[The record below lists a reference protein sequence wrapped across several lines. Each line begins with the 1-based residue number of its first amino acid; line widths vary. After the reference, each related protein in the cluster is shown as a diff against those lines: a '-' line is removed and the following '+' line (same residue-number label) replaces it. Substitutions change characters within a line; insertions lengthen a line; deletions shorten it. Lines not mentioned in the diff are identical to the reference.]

1 MKRYG
6 IPYKGSKNGI
16 AEWVVDILPEADN
29 LYDLFAGGCAV
40 THCAMESG
48 KWENY
53 IINDIE
59 PGIVQLF
66 KDATNGK
73 LANEER
79 WISRETFE
87 MFKDTD
93 PYIRYVWS
101 FGNNGRNYLY
111 APEIER
117 FKKHLHFMFFAKTQE
132 EAQTHWRAFVK
143 EFDLVRKDIDRL
155 TEQTERLCKE
165 CGVEMVRKK
174 DGTIDAKKIKADV
187 RKVKTKDIREYMRN
201 ALKEAGRT
209 ASDVDRLLG
218 TNGMAGHYFCE
229 SQWELPTAEAYD
241 KMRTIIPGLTIP
253 WAELNEELQRL
264 QSLEIIQSIESL
276 QRLESLQSIE
286 SIQRLESLQSLE
298 SLQRLQS
305 LQRSKGLEAHA
316 GDYRDV
322 NVKPNSVIYCDIPY
336 VNTDGY
342 GEGEFDHKA
351 FYDWACQQEVPVY
364 ISEYWMP
371 EDRFKCIAERTKVCS
386 YGTSRNRNIEKIF
399 VPRR

>member
-6 IPYKGSKNGI
+6 MPYKGSKNSI

-48 KWENY
+48 KWKNY

-66 KDATNGK
+66 KDATSGK

-87 MFKDTD
+87 MLKDTE
-93 PYIRYVWS
+93 PCIRYVWS
-101 FGNNGRNYLY
+101 FGNNGMDYLY

-117 FKKHLHFMFFAKTQE
+117 FKKHLHFMFFAKTPE
-132 EAQTHWRAFVK
+132 EAQKHWRAFVR

-155 TEQTERLCKE
+155 TEQAERLCKE
-165 CGVEMVRKK
+165 CGIEMVRKK

-187 RKVKTKDIREYMRN
+187 LKGKTKAIREYMRN
-201 ALKEAGRT
+201 ALKESGRT
-209 ASDVDRLLG
+209 AADVDRLLG
-218 TNGMAGHYFCE
+218 TNGMAGHYFGK
-229 SQWELPTAEAYD
+229 SQWALPTAEAYE
-241 KMRTIIPGLTIP
+241 KMQTIIPGLTIP
-253 WAELNEELQRL
+253 WSELNEELQ
-264 QSLEIIQSIESL
+264 SL
-276 QRLESLQSIE
+276 Q
-286 SIQRLESLQSLE
+286 
-298 SLQRLQS
+298 SLQRLQR
-305 LQRSKGLEAHA
+305 LQRLEGLEGLKGLETHTR
-316 GDYRDV
+316 DYRDV
-322 NVKPNSVIYCDIPY
+322 DIKPNSVIYCDIPY

-342 GEGEFDHKA
+342 TTDGFDHEA
-351 FYDWACQQEVPVY
+351 FYDWACQQDAPVY
-364 ISEYWMP
+364 VSEYWMP
-371 EDRFKCIAERTKVCS
+371 EGRFECIAERTKVCV
-386 YGTSRNRNIEKIF
+386 YGTSRNRTIEKIF

>member
-1 MKRYG
+1 MRKLGAFSCARKIERIIYCTQKTDDRLFLDWRNMKRYG

-101 FGNNGRNYLY
+101 FGSNGRNYLY

-117 FKKHLHFMFFAKTQE
+117 FKKHLHFMFFAKTPK

-174 DGTIDAKKIKADV
+174 DGTIDAKKIKTDV
-187 RKVKTKDIREYMRN
+187 RKEKTKDIREYMRN
-201 ALKEAGRT
+201 ALKEAERT
-209 ASDVDRLLG
+209 AADVDRLLG
-218 TNGMAGHYFCE
+218 TNGMEAHYFGE
-229 SQWELPTAEAYD
+229 SQWELPTAEAYE

-253 WAELNEELQRL
+253 WAELNEELQ
-264 QSLEIIQSIESL
+264 
-276 QRLESLQSIE
+276 
-286 SIQRLESLQSLE
+286 SLQSLD
-298 SLQRLQS
+298 
-305 LQRSKGLEAHA
+305 RSKGLEAHA
-316 GDYRDV
+316 SDYRDV

-371 EDRFKCIAERTKVCS
+371 EDRFECIAERTKVCS
-386 YGTSRNRNIEKIF
+386 YGTSRNRTIEKIF

>member
-48 KWENY
+48 KWKNY

-66 KDATNGK
+66 KDAINGK

-87 MFKDTD
+87 MFKDAD

-101 FGNNGRNYLY
+101 FGNNGRDYLY

-117 FKKHLHFMFFAKTQE
+117 FKKHLHFMFFAKTPE

-155 TEQTERLCKE
+155 TEQAERLCKE

-187 RKVKTKDIREYMRN
+187 RKGKAKDIREYMRN

-218 TNGMAGHYFCE
+218 TNGMAGHYFGE
-229 SQWELPTAEAYD
+229 SQWALPTEEAYE

-253 WAELNEELQRL
+253 WAELNEELQ
-264 QSLEIIQSIESL
+264 
-276 QRLESLQSIE
+276 
-286 SIQRLESLQSLE
+286 SLQSLQ
-298 SLQRLQS
+298 SLQRLQR
-305 LQRSKGLEAHA
+305 LQRLERLQRLKCMECLEAHA
-316 GDYRDV
+316 EYYRDIEI
-322 NVKPNSVIYCDIPY
+322 KPNSVVYCDIPY

-351 FYDWACQQEVPVY
+351 FYDWAYQQEVPVY

-371 EDRFKCIAERTKVCS
+371 EDRFECVAERTKVCS
-386 YGTSRNRNIEKIF
+386 YGTSRNRTIEKIF

>member
-66 KDATNGK
+66 KDAINGK

-87 MFKDTD
+87 MFKGTD

-101 FGNNGRNYLY
+101 FSNNGISYLY

-117 FKKHLHFMFFAKTQE
+117 FKKHLHFMFFAKTPK

-155 TEQTERLCKE
+155 TEQAESLCKE

-174 DGTIDAKKIKADV
+174 DGTIDAKKLKTDV
-187 RKVKTKDIREYMRN
+187 LKVKTKDIREYMRN

-209 ASDVDRLLG
+209 AADIDRLLG
-218 TNGMAGHYFCE
+218 TNGMAGHYFGE
-229 SQWELPTAEAYD
+229 SQWALPTAVAYE

-264 QSLEIIQSIESL
+264 QSLQS
-276 QRLESLQSIE
+276 
-286 SIQRLESLQSLE
+286 
-298 SLQRLQS
+298 LQS
-305 LQRSKGLEAHA
+305 LQRLDGLKGLEAHA

-342 GEGEFDHKA
+342 GKGGFDHKA
-351 FYDWACQQEVPVY
+351 FYDWARQQEVPVY

-371 EDRFKCIAERTKVCS
+371 EDRFECIAERTKVCH
-386 YGTSRNRNIEKIF
+386 YGTSRNRTIEKIF

>member
-66 KDATNGK
+66 KDAINGK

-101 FGNNGRNYLY
+101 FGNNGREYLY

-117 FKKHLHFMFFAKTQE
+117 FKKHLHFMFFAKTPE

-143 EFDLVRKDIDRL
+143 EFDLV
-155 TEQTERLCKE
+155 ER
-165 CGVEMVRKK
+165 
-174 DGTIDAKKIKADV
+174 
-187 RKVKTKDIREYMRN
+187 
-201 ALKEAGRT
+201 
-209 ASDVDRLLG
+209 
-218 TNGMAGHYFCE
+218 
-229 SQWELPTAEAYD
+229 
-241 KMRTIIPGLTIP
+241 
-253 WAELNEELQRL
+253 LQRL
-264 QSLEIIQSIESL
+264 Q
-276 QRLESLQSIE
+276 RL
-286 SIQRLESLQSLE
+286 
-298 SLQRLQS
+298 
-305 LQRSKGLEAHA
+305 KGLEAHA
-316 GDYRDV
+316 GYYRDI

-336 VNTDGY
+336 VNTEGY
-342 GEGEFDHKA
+342 GN
-351 FYDWACQQEVPVY
+351 

-371 EDRFKCIAERTKVCS
+371 EDRFECIAERMKVCC
-386 YGTSRNRNIEKIF
+386 YGASRNRTIEKIF

>member
-48 KWENY
+48 KWKNY

-66 KDATNGK
+66 KDAINGK

-87 MFKDTD
+87 MFKDAD

-101 FGNNGRNYLY
+101 FGNNGRDYLY

-117 FKKHLHFMFFAKTQE
+117 FKKHLHFMFFAKTPE

-155 TEQTERLCKE
+155 TEQAERLCKE

-187 RKVKTKDIREYMRN
+187 RKGKAKDIREYMRN

-218 TNGMAGHYFCE
+218 TNGMAGHYFGE
-229 SQWELPTAEAYD
+229 SQWALPTEEAYE

-253 WAELNEELQRL
+253 WAELNEELQ
-264 QSLEIIQSIESL
+264 SL
-276 QRLESLQSIE
+276 Q
-286 SIQRLESLQSLE
+286 
-298 SLQRLQS
+298 SLQRLQR
-305 LQRSKGLEAHA
+305 LQRLERLQRLKCMECLEAHA
-316 GDYRDV
+316 EYYRDIEI
-322 NVKPNSVIYCDIPY
+322 KPNSVVYCDIPY

-351 FYDWACQQEVPVY
+351 FYDWAYQQEVPVY

-371 EDRFKCIAERTKVCS
+371 EDRFECVAERTKVCS
-386 YGTSRNRNIEKIF
+386 YGTSRNRTIEKIF

>member
-6 IPYKGSKNGI
+6 MPYKGSKNGI

-29 LYDLFAGGCAV
+29 LYDLFAGGCAL
-40 THCAMESG
+40 THCAMESD
-48 KWENY
+48 KWKNY

-66 KDATNGK
+66 KDATSGK

-93 PYIRYVWS
+93 PYIRYAWS
-101 FGNNGRNYLY
+101 FGSNGRDYLY

-117 FKKHLHFMFFAKTQE
+117 FKKHLHFMFFAKTPE
-132 EAQTHWRAFVK
+132 EAQTHWRAFVR

-155 TEQTERLCKE
+155 TGQAERLCNE
-165 CGVEMVRKK
+165 CGIGIVRKK

-187 RKVKTKDIREYMRN
+187 LKGKTKDIREYMRN
-201 ALKEAGRT
+201 ALKESGRT
-209 ASDVDRLLG
+209 AADVDRLLG
-218 TNGMAGHYFCE
+218 TNGMAGHYFGE
-229 SQWELPTAEAYD
+229 SQWALPTAEAYE
-241 KMRTIIPGLTIP
+241 KMQTIIPGLTIP
-253 WAELNEELQRL
+253 WSELNEELQ
-264 QSLEIIQSIESL
+264 SL
-276 QRLESLQSIE
+276 Q
-286 SIQRLESLQSLE
+286 SLQSLE
-298 SLQRLQS
+298 GL
-305 LQRSKGLEAHA
+305 KGLEAHT

-322 NVKPNSVIYCDIPY
+322 EIKPSSVIYCDIPY
-336 VNTDGY
+336 VNTNGYTTDG
-342 GEGEFDHKA
+342 FDHEA
-351 FYDWACQQEVPVY
+351 FYNWACRQDTPVY

-371 EDRFKCIAERTKVCS
+371 EDRFECIAERTKVCT
-386 YGTSRNRNIEKIF
+386 YGTSRNRTIEKIF

>member
-101 FGNNGRNYLY
+101 FGNNGKNYLY
-111 APEIER
+111 TPEIER
-117 FKKHLHFMFFAKTQE
+117 FKKHLHFMFFAKTPK
-132 EAQTHWRAFVK
+132 EARTHWRAFVR
-143 EFDLVRKDIDRL
+143 EFELVRKDIDRL
-155 TEQTERLCKE
+155 TEKVENLCKE
-165 CGVEMVRKK
+165 CGVEMARKK
-174 DGTIDAKKIKADV
+174 DGTIDVKKIKADV
-187 RKVKTKDIREYMRN
+187 LREKTKDIREYMRN
-201 ALKEAGRT
+201 ALKESGRT

-218 TNGMAGHYFCE
+218 NRMAGHYFGE
-229 SQWELPTAEAYD
+229 SQWALPTAEAYE

-253 WAELNEELQRL
+253 WAELNKELQ
-264 QSLEIIQSIESL
+264 
-276 QRLESLQSIE
+276 
-286 SIQRLESLQSLE
+286 SLQSLE
-298 SLQRLQS
+298 SLERLERLQS
-305 LQRSKGLEAHA
+305 LQSLQSLQRLKGLEAHA

-351 FYDWACQQEVPVY
+351 FYDWAYQQEVPVY

-371 EDRFKCIAERTKVCS
+371 EDRFECVAERTKVCS
-386 YGTSRNRNIEKIF
+386 YGTSRNRTTEKIF

>member
-66 KDATNGK
+66 KDAINGK
-73 LANEER
+73 FANEER

-87 MFKDTD
+87 MFKDAD

-101 FGNNGRNYLY
+101 FGNNGREYLY

-117 FKKHLHFMFFAKTQE
+117 FKKHLHFMFFAKTPE
-132 EAQTHWRAFVK
+132 EARTHWRAFVK

-155 TEQTERLCKE
+155 TEQAERLCKE
-165 CGVEMVRKK
+165 CGVAMVRKK
-174 DGTIDAKKIKADV
+174 DGTIDAKKIKTDV
-187 RKVKTKDIREYMRN
+187 RKEKTKDIREYMRN
-201 ALKEAGRT
+201 ALKESERT
-209 ASDVDRLLG
+209 AADVDRLLG
-218 TNGMAGHYFCE
+218 TNGMAGHYFGK
-229 SQWELPTAEAYD
+229 SQWALPTAEAYE

-253 WAELNEELQRL
+253 WAELNEELQ
-264 QSLEIIQSIESL
+264 SL
-276 QRLESLQSIE
+276 QRLESLQSL
-286 SIQRLESLQSLE
+286 QRLERLE
-298 SLQRLQS
+298 SLQRLQR
-305 LQRSKGLEAHA
+305 LQSPKGLEAHA

-322 NVKPNSVIYCDIPY
+322 NIKPNSVIYCDIPY

-351 FYDWACQQEVPVY
+351 FYDWANQQEVPVY

-371 EDRFKCIAERTKVCS
+371 EDRFECIAERTKVCY
-386 YGTSRNRNIEKIF
+386 YGTSRNRTIEKIF

>member
-6 IPYKGSKNGI
+6 MPYKGSKNSI

-48 KWENY
+48 KWKNY
-53 IINDIE
+53 ILNDIE
-59 PGIVQLF
+59 PDIVQLF
-66 KDATNGK
+66 MDAVSGK

-93 PYIRYVWS
+93 PYIRYAWS
-101 FGNNGRNYLY
+101 FGNNGRNYMY
-111 APEIER
+111 APEVER
-117 FKKHLHFMFFAKTQE
+117 FKKHLHFMFFAKTPE

-155 TEQTERLCKE
+155 TEQAERLCTE
-165 CGVEMVRKK
+165 CGIEMVRKK
-174 DGTIDAKKIKADV
+174 DGTIDAKKIKADAL
-187 RKVKTKDIREYMRN
+187 KSKTKDIREYMRN
-201 ALKEAGRT
+201 ALKESGRT
-209 ASDVDRLLG
+209 AADVDRLLG
-218 TNGMAGHYFCE
+218 TNGMAGHYFGE
-229 SQWELPTAEAYD
+229 SQWALPTAEAYE
-241 KMRTIIPGLTIP
+241 KMQTIIPGLTIP
-253 WAELNEELQRL
+253 WSELNEELQSLERL
-264 QSLEIIQSIESL
+264 QSLQSL
-276 QRLESLQSIE
+276 QSLESLE
-286 SIQRLESLQSLE
+286 RLQSLE

-305 LQRSKGLEAHA
+305 LESLERLKGLEVHT

-336 VNTDGY
+336 VNTGGY
-342 GEGEFDHKA
+342 GKGAFDHEA
-351 FYDWACQQEVPVY
+351 FYDWACQQDVPVY

-371 EDRFKCIAERTKVCS
+371 EDRFECIAERAKVCS
-386 YGTSRNRNIEKIF
+386 YGTSRNSTIEKIF
-399 VPRR
+399 IPRR

>member
-1 MKRYG
+1 
-6 IPYKGSKNGI
+6 
-16 AEWVVDILPEADN
+16 
-29 LYDLFAGGCAV
+29 
-40 THCAMESG
+40 
-48 KWENY
+48 
-53 IINDIE
+53 
-59 PGIVQLF
+59 
-66 KDATNGK
+66 
-73 LANEER
+73 
-79 WISRETFE
+79 

-101 FGNNGRNYLY
+101 FGSNGRNYLY

-117 FKKHLHFMFFAKTQE
+117 FKKHLHFMFFAKTPK

-174 DGTIDAKKIKADV
+174 DGTIDAKKIKTDV
-187 RKVKTKDIREYMRN
+187 RKEKTKDIREYMRN
-201 ALKEAGRT
+201 ALKEAERT
-209 ASDVDRLLG
+209 AADVDRLLG
-218 TNGMAGHYFCE
+218 TNGMAAHYFGE
-229 SQWELPTAEAYD
+229 SQWELPTAEAYE

-253 WAELNEELQRL
+253 WAELNEELQ
-264 QSLEIIQSIESL
+264 
-276 QRLESLQSIE
+276 
-286 SIQRLESLQSLE
+286 SLQSL
-298 SLQRLQS
+298 QS
-305 LQRSKGLEAHA
+305 LDRSKGLEAHA
-316 GDYRDV
+316 SDYRDV

-371 EDRFKCIAERTKVCS
+371 EDRFECIAERTKVCS
-386 YGTSRNRNIEKIF
+386 YGTSRNRTIEKIF